1 MRCPYCGGLNAEQA
15 QVCNRCGRDIAVK
28 TPAVQPNAPRQ
39 RSPYPPPQSPY
50 PPQQPYPPPY
60 PNQRQAPSAPG
71 YPRPVQPP
79 APVAPAPQRVP
90 PGPAGQRPTVPPAP
104 AAPQPPAA
112 FPPRTME
119 QLKTLEE
126 SALAYTIVDDT
137 ESVGRKRTVRILY
150 PRCAPWQ
157 QMATLYKALKEQ
169 RSDKFATIIIQGIY
183 AQGNNLY
190 GFTNGQ
196 LQFDRNVRLGS
207 QTMNR
212 YQIET
217 GNGFEAD
224 AIRIVL
230 SE

>member
-1 MRCPYCGGLNAEQA
+1 
-15 QVCNRCGRDIAVK
+15 
-28 TPAVQPNAPRQ
+28 
-39 RSPYPPPQSPY
+39 
-50 PPQQPYPPPY
+50 
-60 PNQRQAPSAPG
+60 
-71 YPRPVQPP
+71 
-79 APVAPAPQRVP
+79 
-90 PGPAGQRPTVPPAP
+90 
-104 AAPQPPAA
+104 
-112 FPPRTME
+112 ME
-119 QLKTLEE
+119 QLKALEE

-157 QMATLYKALKEQ
+157 QMATLHKALKEQ

>member
-1 MRCPYCGGLNAEQA
+1 M
-15 QVCNRCGRDIAVK
+15 D
-28 TPAVQPNAPRQ
+28 
-39 RSPYPPPQSPY
+39 
-50 PPQQPYPPPY
+50 
-60 PNQRQAPSAPG
+60 
-71 YPRPVQPP
+71 
-79 APVAPAPQRVP
+79 
-90 PGPAGQRPTVPPAP
+90 
-104 AAPQPPAA
+104 
-112 FPPRTME
+112 